1 MDLDQQTELWIK
13 RALGEVER
21 DFSLPNN
28 SLVDETPLP
37 KIREGVRLKTME
49 VQLDQNF
56 MARAPD
62 NLIKHS
68 REPKLRKRVAEQ
80 EETISLLMNGIDLLL
95 EKYVNVKSKTAPLGA
110 TKYHESND
118 QRVLYTLYE
127 PGNALYKNAPI

>member
-1 MDLDQQTELWIK
+1 MDRDQQTELWIE

-21 DFSLPNN
+21 GLSLPNN

-49 VQLDQNF
+49 VQLDQTF
-56 MARAPD
+56 MARVPD

-68 REPKLRKRVAEQ
+68 RELKLRKRVAEQ

-95 EKYVNVKSKTAPLGA
+95 EK
-110 TKYHESND
+110 
-118 QRVLYTLYE
+118 
-127 PGNALYKNAPI
+127 

>member
-1 MDLDQQTELWIK
+1 MDLDQQTELWIE
-13 RALGEVER
+13 RALSEVWR
-21 DFSLPNN
+21 DLSLPNN

-56 MARAPD
+56 MARVPD

-68 REPKLRKRVAEQ
+68 RELKLRKRVAEQ

-95 EKYVNVKSKTAPLGA
+95 EK
-110 TKYHESND
+110 
-118 QRVLYTLYE
+118 
-127 PGNALYKNAPI
+127 